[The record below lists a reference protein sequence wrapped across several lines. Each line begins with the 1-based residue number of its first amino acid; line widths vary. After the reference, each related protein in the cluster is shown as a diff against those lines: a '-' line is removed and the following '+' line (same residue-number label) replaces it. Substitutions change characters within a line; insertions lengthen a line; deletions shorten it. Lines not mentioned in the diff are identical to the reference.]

1 MEICWGTSCFL
12 MENQGRTREKV
23 ETEKKK
29 AGLCGA
35 RLPGRLSWLF
45 PAFSPLSPDSHFK
58 GNS

>member
-29 AGLCGA
+29 AGRFL
-35 RLPGRLSWLF
+35 
-45 PAFSPLSPDSHFK
+45 AFSVITRDK
-58 GNS
+58 IR

>member
-35 RLPGRLSWLF
+35 RLSGRLFVMAVSGV
-45 PAFSPLSPDSHFK
+45 FSPLA
-58 GNS
+58 